1 MLNKILYWLIIMFLV
16 LGILPT
22 TESSENLKKVTEGV
36 QQISPLIALLL
47 VTVLNNERNQNRVYI
62 KHLRWSLDFSEKNMQ
77 YFRDELR
84 NTKKQI
90 KEKQAE

>member
-1 MLNKILYWLIIMFLV
+1 MLNKILYWLTIMFLV

-22 TESSENLKKVTEGV
+22 TESSETLKKVTEGV
-36 QQISPLIALLL
+36 QQISPLAALLL

-90 KEKQAE
+90 EEKQAE

>member
-1 MLNKILYWLIIMFLV
+1 MLNKILYWLTIMFLV

-22 TESSENLKKVTEGV
+22 TESSETLKKVTEGV
-36 QQISPLIALLL
+36 QQISPLVALLL

-77 YFRDELR
+77 YFRDELK
-84 NTKKQI
+84 NTRKKI

>member
-1 MLNKILYWLIIMFLV
+1 MTKKILYWITIMFLI

-22 TESSENLKKVTEGV
+22 TESSETLKKVTEGI
-36 QQISPLIALLL
+36 QQISPLVALLL
-47 VTVLNNERNQNRVYI
+47 ITILNNERNQNRVYV

-77 YFRDELR
+77 YFRDELK
-84 NTKKQI
+84 NTRKKI

>member
-1 MLNKILYWLIIMFLV
+1 MTKKILYWITIMFLI

-22 TESSENLKKVTEGV
+22 TESSETLKKVTEGV
-36 QQISPLIALLL
+36 QQISPLVALLL

-90 KEKQAE
+90 EEKQAE

>member
-22 TESSENLKKVTEGV
+22 TESSETLKKVTEGV

>member
-1 MLNKILYWLIIMFLV
+1 MLNKILYWLTIMFLV

-22 TESSENLKKVTEGV
+22 TESSETLKKVTEGV

-62 KHLRWSLDFSEKNMQ
+62 KHLRWSLDFSEKNVQ
-77 YFRDELR
+77 YFRDELK

-90 KEKQAE
+90 EKKQAE

>member
-22 TESSENLKKVTEGV
+22 TESSETLKKVTEGV

-62 KHLRWSLDFSEKNMQ
+62 KHLRWSLDFSEKNVQ
-77 YFRDELR
+77 YFRDELK

-90 KEKQAE
+90 EKKQAE

>member
-1 MLNKILYWLIIMFLV
+1 MTKKILYWITIMFLI

-22 TESSENLKKVTEGV
+22 TESSETLKKVTEGI
-36 QQISPLIALLL
+36 QQISPLVALLL
-47 VTVLNNERNQNRVYI
+47 ITILNNERNKNRVYV

-90 KEKQAE
+90 EEKQAE

>member
-22 TESSENLKKVTEGV
+22 TESSETLKKVTEGV

-90 KEKQAE
+90 EEKQAE

>member
-1 MLNKILYWLIIMFLV
+1 MFLI

-22 TESSENLKKVTEGV
+22 TESSETLKKVTEGI
-36 QQISPLIALLL
+36 QQISPLVALLL

-62 KHLRWSLDFSEKNMQ
+62 KHLRWSLDFSEKNVQ
-77 YFRDELR
+77 YFRDELK
-84 NTKKQI
+84 NTRKKI

>member
-1 MLNKILYWLIIMFLV
+1 MTKKILYWITIMFLI

-22 TESSENLKKVTEGV
+22 TESSETLKKVTEGI
-36 QQISPLIALLL
+36 QQISPLVALLL
-47 VTVLNNERNQNRVYI
+47 ITILKNERNQNRVYV

-90 KEKQAE
+90 EEKQAE